1 MEISQI
7 PRDEYERISREI
19 ASEESPV
26 GIDAKKTHIIILH
39 KLSEIEK
46 RLEQIER
53 QLGSS
58 ATQRAGAAR

>member
-7 PRDEYERISREI
+7 PGDEYERISREI

-53 QLGSS
+53 QLGLS
-58 ATQRAGAAR
+58 ATQPAAPAR